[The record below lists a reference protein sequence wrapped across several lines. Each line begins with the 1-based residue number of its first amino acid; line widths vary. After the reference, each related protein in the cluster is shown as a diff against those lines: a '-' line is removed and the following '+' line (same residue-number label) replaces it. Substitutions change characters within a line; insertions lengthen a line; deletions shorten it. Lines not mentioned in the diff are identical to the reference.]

1 MFTAGNRGALS
12 KEQAYLFCSL
22 HLDAGERGWC
32 LEADRRASHKERVQ
46 QHILAKTEN
55 FIAEFLPAKILKQAE
70 GSQEGEA
77 QGSQNGEA
85 QARLET
91 SKILKQPQG
100 SQEGEARG
108 SQEGEALASQ
118 GHQGSQ
124 AGAIEDLKEAYKEML
139 N

>member
-1 MFTAGNRGALS
+1 MFTAGNQGALS
-12 KEQAYLFCSL
+12 QEQARLFCSL

-32 LEADRRASHKERVQ
+32 LEADRKANHKEQVQ
-46 QHILAKTEN
+46 QQVLAETEN

-77 QGSQNGEA
+77 QGSLKKP
-85 QARLET
+85 RLET
-91 SKILKQPQG
+91 SKILKQPRG

-139 N
+139 S